1 MIYTNSPRNHNKTHR
16 SEGLYFDGFCYPCEL
31 YAFYSMWN
39 SRQGWGLVVFATIII
54 IMYRRSK
61 VKTFS
66 IISYEYTK
74 MITHS
79 SEHLYRIFNS
89 NRRQNRRPQAPAL
102 VYVSLGDKELSE

>member
-1 MIYTNSPRNHNKTHR
+1 MGFVTRVSFTH
-16 SEGLYFDGFCYPCEL
+16 S
-31 YAFYSMWN
+31 YSMWN

-74 MITHS
+74 MSTHS

-89 NRRQNRRPQAPAL
+89 NHRQNRRLQAPVL